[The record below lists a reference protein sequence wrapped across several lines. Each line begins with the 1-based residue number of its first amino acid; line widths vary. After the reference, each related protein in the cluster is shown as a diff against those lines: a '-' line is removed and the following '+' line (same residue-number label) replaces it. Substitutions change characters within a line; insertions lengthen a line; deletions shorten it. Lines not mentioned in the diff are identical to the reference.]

1 MEPKRPSE
9 RHGFF
14 CFLVYNSCMVRKI
27 APVVRIVKLQDQG
40 TDFAYWQTQPFEA
53 RIAAL
58 EEIRREY
65 IAWENSLR
73 KDDSDVQPGFQRV
86 YRIVKR

>member
-1 MEPKRPSE
+1 MR
-9 RHGFF
+9 
-14 CFLVYNSCMVRKI
+14 LI
-27 APVVRIVKLQDQG
+27 APVVHKVNLYQLKS
-40 TDFAYWQTQPFEA
+40 DFSYWQTQPYEA

-65 IAWENSLR
+65 HAWVDSQR
-73 KDDSDVQPGFQRV
+73 KETTDVQSGFQRV

>member
-1 MEPKRPSE
+1 MR
-9 RHGFF
+9 
-14 CFLVYNSCMVRKI
+14 LI
-27 APVVRIVKLQDQG
+27 APVFRKVNLHQQRS
-40 TDFAYWQTQPFEA
+40 DFSYWQKQPYEA

-65 IAWENSLR
+65 HAWL
-73 KDDSDVQPGFQRV
+73 DSQQKELTDVQSRFQRV

>member
-1 MEPKRPSE
+1 M
-9 RHGFF
+9 G
-14 CFLVYNSCMVRKI
+14 RKI
-27 APVVRIVKLQDQG
+27 APVVHKRNLHDPES
-40 TDFAYWQTQPFEA
+40 DFAYWQQQPYEA

-65 IAWENSLR
+65 HTHIDSQQKEP
-73 KDDSDVQPGFQRV
+73 SDVQSGFQRV

>member
-1 MEPKRPSE
+1 MNR
-9 RHGFF
+9 
-14 CFLVYNSCMVRKI
+14 MI
-27 APVVRIVKLQDQG
+27 APVVKKVNLRQMRN
-40 TDFAYWQTQPFEA
+40 DFSYWQGQSYTA

-65 IAWENSLR
+65 HNLVNLHP
-73 KDDSDVQPGFQRV
+73 KDTADVQPGFQRV